1 MRSAVRRPEQTGA
14 APGRI
19 AVLALLLGTVLAG
32 CTHTQP
38 LHVSS
43 PAERAAFNAQAEGTE
58 ARIALVDGTPSTGH
72 SVRVAPDVT
81 RWTDLQT
88 GPRSAPT
95 SEIASIRYVDRGR
108 GALEGAGLG
117 LVGGG
122 LIGGLVG
129 TDGGAEPDEMEVFT
143 VTPEQIL
150 LGFAII
156 GTVIGAVVGMAR
168 GHRTIYRVSPQR
180 PRSDLRADSSR
191 RSSALPPQESYP
203 R

>member
-1 MRSAVRRPEQTGA
+1 M
-14 APGRI
+14 
-19 AVLALLLGTVLAG
+19 LALLLGTVLAG
-32 CTHTQP
+32 CIHTQS

-43 PAERAAFNAQAEGTE
+43 PAERAAFNARAEGTE
-58 ARIALVDGTPSTGH
+58 ARIALVDGTTSTGH

-81 RWTDLQT
+81 RWTDPQT

-117 LVGGG
+117 FVGGG
-122 LIGGLVG
+122 LFGGLVG
-129 TDGGAEPDEMEVFT
+129 TDGGAEPDEMELFT

-150 LGFAII
+150 LGFAIV
-156 GTVIGAVVGMAR
+156 GTVIGTFVGMAR
-168 GHRTIYRVSPQR
+168 GSRIVYRVSPQR
-180 PRSDLRADSSR
+180 PRSDLRTDSSR
-191 RSSALPPQESYP
+191 QSSLLPPQGPPP